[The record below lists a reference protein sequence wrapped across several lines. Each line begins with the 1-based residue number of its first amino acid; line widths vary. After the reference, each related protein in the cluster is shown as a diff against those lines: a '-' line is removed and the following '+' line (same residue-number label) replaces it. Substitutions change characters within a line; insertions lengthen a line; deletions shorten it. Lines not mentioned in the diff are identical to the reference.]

1 MKTVELYMIHG
12 TVQYNG
18 EIRAWERDPLVEKI
32 LSVRCVEGH
41 HIPQA
46 GPKVFPTCCV
56 SLAIV

>member
-1 MKTVELYMIHG
+1 MEQHTNLSL
-12 TVQYNG
+12 T
-18 EIRAWERDPLVEKI
+18 I
-32 LSVRCVEGH
+32 LEVFVLWLILTQEMLFKKWIMMNSVVEGH